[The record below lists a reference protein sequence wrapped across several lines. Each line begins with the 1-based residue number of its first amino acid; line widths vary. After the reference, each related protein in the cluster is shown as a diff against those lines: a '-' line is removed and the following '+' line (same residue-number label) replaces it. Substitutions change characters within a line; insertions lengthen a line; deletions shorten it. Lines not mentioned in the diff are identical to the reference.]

1 MTGLDVDDLEALARL
16 ARLTVADDDRAT
28 LVRQLGEIV
37 GYLDAL
43 AAVELDGVAPWEP
56 SAPGAAPLRD
66 DVAAEA
72 LPPELVLAGAPAAGD
87 GLVLVPRFVES

>member
-28 LVRQLGEIV
+28 LVRQLDEIV

-43 AAVELDGVAPWEP
+43 AAVDVEGVAPWEP
-56 SAPGAAPLRD
+56 SAPGAAPMRTD
-66 DVAAEA
+66 IATDA
-72 LPPELVLAGAPAAGD
+72 LPVELVLAGAPSADD

>member
-16 ARLTVADDDRAT
+16 ARLTVVDHDRAT

-43 AAVELDGVAPWEP
+43 AAVDVEGVAPWEP
-56 SAPGAAPLRD
+56 SAPGAAPLRA
-66 DVAAEA
+66 DVAGEA
-72 LPPELVLAGAPAAGD
+72 LPVELVLAGAPSADD